1 MQLSMHTSNHDQSS
15 IGSFCSVADNTITTV
30 QATYTLRCVWRERM
44 IEDNDILVYRLAAG
58 CDLSDVEEGKIYT
71 ARVQGFA
78 TFGMFVQLNDRIKGL
93 VHKSNIK
100 SEHKEKDNVL
110 VRVRQIRPNGNIDLD
125 ELVIAV
131 YQVQSVERTSNTVRI
146 SDLSAKVGKSVAI
159 EGAVSQIKQTSG
171 PTIFT
176 IVDESGTQNVAAF
189 VEAGVRAF
197 PEVELEAIVRVIGE
211 VMMRNNQLQI
221 EADVITALSGDDET
235 TVRVRIEKALDARSE
250 PENILPLVKSDVLER
265 LRPEMQKVAKI
276 IRKAVFTAQPIILRH
291 HADADGIC
299 SAVAIEQ
306 AVVSLI
312 KESGGDYD
320 ADYFLF
326 KRAPSKA
333 PFYEIEDI
341 TRDLDFSLK
350 DHARYGQ
357 KMPLVLLTD
366 NGSTEEDEASYKIA
380 SVYDLPFIVI
390 DHHHPDATIDKYLVA
405 HVNPYHVGGDFGI
418 TAGMLGTEVARLI
431 NPKVEKLIRH
441 LPAIAAVGDR
451 SEAPERALYL
461 ALIRD
466 EYSEQAC
473 KDIALALDYEQFWLR
488 FNDGR
493 EIIKDILNLLGNTER
508 HKKLVNLLV
517 EGANTMIEDQMNAS
531 MPHVVPR
538 VLPNE
543 ARLFLLDV
551 EIHAHKF
558 TFPPPGKTSG
568 EVHDR
573 LCKQNVGEPVV
584 TIGFG
589 PDFAVLRSR
598 GVLMNIPR
606 MVRELHNEIP
616 GGGISGGG
624 HLVVGSIKFVEGMRT
639 VVLEALIKKIGDAQI
654 QKS

>member
-1 MQLSMHTSNHDQSS
+1 MSDTSDD
-15 IGSFCSVADNTITTV
+15 V
-30 QATYTLRCVWRERM
+30 
-44 IEDNDILVYRLAAG
+44 LVYRLGAG
-58 CDLSDVEEGKIYT
+58 CDLADIGEGNVYQGK
-71 ARVQGFA
+71 VQGFA
-78 TFGMFVQLNDRIKGL
+78 NFGMFVQLNDRIKGL
-93 VHKSNIK
+93 VHKSNMK
-100 SEHKEKDNVL
+100 AEHKERDSIL
-110 VRVRQIRPNGNIDLD
+110 VRVRQIRPNGNIDL
-125 ELVIAV
+125 EEVQIQV
-131 YQVQSVERTSNTVRI
+131 YQVQNIERKSTTARI
-146 SDLSAKVGKSVAI
+146 ADLAGKIGKTVAI
-159 EGAVSQIKQTSG
+159 EGEVAQIKQTSG

-176 IVDESGTQNVAAF
+176 IVDETGTQNAAAF
-189 VEAGVRAF
+189 IEAGVRAF
-197 PEVELEAIVRVIGE
+197 PEIELGDIVKVIGE
-211 VMMRNNQLQI
+211 VMRRNNQLQI
-221 EADVITALSGDDET
+221 EADLITALKGDDSDA
-235 TVRVRIEKALDARSE
+235 VKARIEEALDKRSE
-250 PENILPLVKSDVLER
+250 PEDIPLLVKSEVLEK
-265 LRPEMQKVAKI
+265 LRPEMKKVAKI
-276 IRKAVFTAQPIILRH
+276 IRKAVFTSQPIILRH

-312 KESGGDYD
+312 RESGGDFD

-350 DHARYGQ
+350 DHVRFGQ

-366 NGSTEEDEASYKIA
+366 NGSTEEDEPSYKIA
-380 SVYDLPFIVI
+380 SVYDIPFVVV

-431 NPKVEKLIRH
+431 NPKVEPLIRH
-441 LPAIAAVGDR
+441 LPAIAGVGDR
-451 SEAPERALYL
+451 SEAPERALFL
-461 ALIRD
+461 DLVR
-466 EYSEQAC
+466 EQYPEEAC

-493 EIIKDILNLLGNTER
+493 EIIKDILNITGKTER
-508 HKKLVNLLV
+508 HKKLVALLV
-517 EGANTMIEDQMNAS
+517 DGANTMIADQMSAC

-538 VLPNE
+538 VLKND
-543 ARLFLLDV
+543 AHLFLIDV

-573 LCKQNVGEPVV
+573 LCREHAGKPVV

-606 MVRELHNEIP
+606 MVRELRVEIP

-624 HLVVGSIKFVEGMRT
+624 HLVVGSIKFVEGMRD
-639 VVLEALIKKIGDAQI
+639 VVLEALITKIADAQV
-654 QKS
+654 QALK

>member
-1 MQLSMHTSNHDQSS
+1 MQNSS
-15 IGSFCSVADNTITTV
+15 ADDV
-30 QATYTLRCVWRERM
+30 
-44 IEDNDILVYRLAAG
+44 LVYRLGIG
-58 CDLSDVEEGKIYT
+58 CDLADVEEGNVYQGK
-71 ARVQGFA
+71 VQGFA
-78 TFGMFVQLNDRIKGL
+78 NFGMFVQLNDRIKGL

-100 SEHKEKDNVL
+100 SDHKERDSIL
-110 VRVRQIRPNGNIDLD
+110 VRVRQIRPNGNIDL
-125 ELVIAV
+125 EEIQIQV
-131 YQVQSVERTSNTVRI
+131 YQVQNIERKSTTVRI
-146 SDLSAKVGKSVAI
+146 ADLSTKVGKTVAV
-159 EGAVSQIKQTSG
+159 EGEIAQIKQTSG

-176 IVDESGTQNVAAF
+176 IVDETGTQNAAAF
-189 VEAGVRAF
+189 VEAGVRAY
-197 PEVELEAIVRVIGE
+197 PEVELENIVRLIGE

-221 EADVITALSGDDET
+221 EVDAMTILTGEDSVA
-235 TVRVRIEKALDARSE
+235 VKVRIEKALDLRSE
-250 PENILPLVKSDVLER
+250 PEDIPLLVRSEVMEK
-265 LRPEMQKVAKI
+265 LRPEMKKVAKI
-276 IRKAVFTAQPIILRH
+276 IRKAVFTSQPIILRH

-306 AVVSLI
+306 AVVTLI
-312 KESGGDYD
+312 RESGGDFD

-350 DHARYGQ
+350 DHIRYGQ
-357 KMPLVLLTD
+357 KMPLVILTD
-366 NGSTEEDEASYKIA
+366 NGSTEEDEPSYKIA
-380 SVYDLPFIVI
+380 SVYEIPFIVI
-390 DHHHPDATIDKYLVA
+390 DHHHPDATIDKYLLA

-431 NPKVEKLIRH
+431 NPKVEPLIRH
-441 LPAIAAVGDR
+441 LPAVAGVGDR
-451 SEAPERALYL
+451 SEAPERTLFL
-461 ALIRD
+461 SLVRD
-466 EYSEQAC
+466 QFPEEAC

-493 EIIKDILNLLGNTER
+493 EIIKDILNLTGTPER
-508 HKKLVNLLV
+508 HKKLVALLV
-517 EGANTMIEDQMNAS
+517 DGANTMIEDQMSAC

-538 VLPNE
+538 VLAND
-543 ARLFLLDV
+543 AHLFLIDV

-573 LCKQNVGEPVV
+573 LCRQHAGKPVV

-606 MVRELHNEIP
+606 MVRELRVEIP

-624 HLVVGSIKFVEGMRT
+624 HLVVGSIKFVEGMRD
-639 VVLEALIKKIGDAQI
+639 VVLEALIKKIADAQVQQQI
-654 QKS
+654 

>member
-1 MQLSMHTSNHDQSS
+1 M
-15 IGSFCSVADNTITTV
+15 

-221 EADVITALSGDDET
+221 EADVITALSGDEEI

-431 NPKVEKLIRH
+431 NPKVEKIIRH

-654 QKS
+654 QKL

>member
-1 MQLSMHTSNHDQSS
+1 MEQDT
-15 IGSFCSVADNTITTV
+15 
-30 QATYTLRCVWRERM
+30 
-44 IEDNDILVYRLAAG
+44 DIIVYRLAAG
-58 CDLSDVEEGKIYT
+58 CDLSDVQEGSTYT
-71 ARVQGFA
+71 GKVQGFA

-93 VHKSNIK
+93 VHKSNMK

-110 VRVRQIRPNGNIDLD
+110 VRVRQIRPNGNIDLE
-125 ELVIAV
+125 ELQIQV
-131 YQVQSVERTSNTVRI
+131 YQVQNVERTSSTARI
-146 SDLSAKVGKSVAI
+146 ADLSGKVGKTVAI
-159 EGAVSQIKQTSG
+159 EGEVAQIKQTSG

-176 IVDESGTQNVAAF
+176 IVDETGSQNVAAF

-197 PEVELEAIVRVIGE
+197 PEVELNNIVRVIGE
-211 VMMRNNQLQI
+211 VMLRNNQLQI
-221 EADVITALSGDDET
+221 EADALSALSGDDEA
-235 TVRVRIEKALDARSE
+235 TVRNRIETALDARAE
-250 PENILPLVKSDVLER
+250 PENIKPLVKSEVMDL
-265 LRPEMQKVAKI
+265 LMPEMRKVAKI

-357 KMPLVLLTD
+357 KMPLVILTD
-366 NGSTEEDEASYKIA
+366 NGSTEEDEAAYKIA
-380 SVYDLPFIVI
+380 SVYDLPFLVI
-390 DHHHPDATIDKYLVA
+390 DHHHPDATIDKYLIG

-431 NPKVEKLIRH
+431 NPHVEPLIKH

-451 SEAPERALYL
+451 SEAHERALYL
-461 ALIRD
+461 ALVRD
-466 EYSEQAC
+466 QYSEDAC

-493 EIIKDILNLLGNTER
+493 EIVKDILNLLGNTER
-508 HKKLVNLLV
+508 HKKLVTLLV
-517 EGANTMIEDQMNAS
+517 EGANTMIEDQMSAS

-538 VLPNE
+538 QLENG
-543 ARLFLLDV
+543 AHLFLLDV

-573 LCKQNVGEPVV
+573 LCKQHAGEPVV

-606 MVRELHNEIP
+606 MVRDLHNELP

-624 HLVVGSIKFVEGMRT
+624 HLVVGSIKFVEGMRD
-639 VVLEALIKKIGDAQI
+639 VVLEALIKKIAEAQI
-654 QKS
+654 QK

>member
-1 MQLSMHTSNHDQSS
+1 MENSDV
-15 IGSFCSVADNTITTV
+15 II
-30 QATYTLRCVWRERM
+30 
-44 IEDNDILVYRLAAG
+44 YRLGAG
-58 CDLSDVEEGKIYT
+58 CDLSDVEEGKIYQ
-71 ARVQGFA
+71 AKVQGFA
-78 TFGMFVQLNDRIKGL
+78 TFGMFAQINDRIKGL

-100 SEHKEKDNVL
+100 SEHKERDPIL
-110 VRVRQIRPNGNIDLD
+110 VRVRQIRPNGNIDL
-125 ELVIAV
+125 EEVLIQV
-131 YQVQSVERTSNTVRI
+131 YQVQTVDRKSTI
-146 SDLSAKVGKSVAI
+146 VSIGDLQGKVGKTVAI
-159 EGAVSQIKQTSG
+159 EGEIAQIKQTSG

-176 IVDESGTQNVAAF
+176 IVDETGTQNAAAF
-189 VEAGVRAF
+189 VEAGVRAY
-197 PEVELEAIVRVIGE
+197 PEAELDNIVKIVGE

-221 EADVITALSGDDET
+221 EVDSLSVLTDDDAAA
-235 TVRVRIEKALDARSE
+235 VKIRIEKALDARSE
-250 PENILPLVKSDVLER
+250 PENIPLLVQSEVLEK
-265 LRPEMQKVAKI
+265 LRPEMRKIAKI
-276 IRKAVFTAQPIILRH
+276 IRKAVFTSQPIILRH

-306 AVVSLI
+306 AVISLI
-312 KESGGDYD
+312 RESGGDFD
-320 ADYFLF
+320 SDYFLF

-350 DHARYGQ
+350 DHVRFGQ

-366 NGSTEEDEASYKIA
+366 NGSTEEDEPAYKIA
-380 SVYDLPFIVI
+380 SVYDIPFIVI
-390 DHHHPDATIDKYLVA
+390 DHHHPDASIDKYLKA

-431 NPKVEKLIRH
+431 NPKVERLIRH
-441 LPAIAAVGDR
+441 LPAVAGVGDR
-451 SEAPERALYL
+451 SEAAERALFLTLVNDKYP
-461 ALIRD
+461 
-466 EYSEQAC
+466 ESAC

-493 EIIKDILNLLGNTER
+493 EIIKDILNLTGNPER
-508 HKKLVNLLV
+508 HQKLVQLLV
-517 EGANTMIEDQMNAS
+517 EGANTMIEDQMSACI
-531 MPHVVPR
+531 PHVVQR
-538 VLPNE
+538 VLKNE
-543 ARLFLLDV
+543 AFLFLIDV

-573 LCKQNVGEPVV
+573 LCKKNAGKPVV

-606 MVRELHNEIP
+606 MVRELRNEIP

-624 HLVVGSIKFVEGMRT
+624 HLVVGSIKFVEGMRE
-639 VVLEALIKKIGDAQI
+639 VVLEALISKISEAQV
-654 QKS
+654 QK

>member
-1 MQLSMHTSNHDQSS
+1 MEN
-15 IGSFCSVADNTITTV
+15 
-30 QATYTLRCVWRERM
+30 E
-44 IEDNDILVYRLAAG
+44 DILVYRLGAS
-58 CDLSDVEEGKIYT
+58 CDLADIEEQKYYIGK
-71 ARVQGFA
+71 VQGFA
-78 TFGMFVQLNDRIKGL
+78 NFGMFVQLNDRIKGL

-100 SEHKEKDNVL
+100 AEHKERDTIL
-110 VRVRQIRPNGNIDLD
+110 VKVRQIRPNGNIDL
-125 ELVIAV
+125 EEVQIQV
-131 YQVQSVERTSNTVRI
+131 YQVQNIEKKSTTVRI
-146 SDLSAKVGKSVAI
+146 VDLGTKIGKTVAI
-159 EGAVSQIKQTSG
+159 EGEVAQIKQTSG

-189 VEAGVRAF
+189 IEAGVRAY
-197 PEVELEAIVRVIGE
+197 PEIELNDIVKVIGE
-211 VMMRNNQLQI
+211 VMKRNNQLQI
-221 EADVITALSGDDET
+221 EADAITKLSADDAIQ
-235 TVRVRIEKALDARSE
+235 VRVRIEKALDIRSE
-250 PENILPLVKSDVLER
+250 PEDIPLLVKSEVLEQ
-265 LRPEMQKVAKI
+265 LRPEMKKVAKI
-276 IRKAVFTAQPIILRH
+276 IRKAIFTAQPIIIRH

-312 KESGGDYD
+312 KESGADFD
-320 ADYFLF
+320 ADYYLF

-350 DHARYGQ
+350 DHVRFGQ
-357 KMPLVLLTD
+357 KMPLVVLTD
-366 NGSTEEDEASYKIA
+366 NGSTEEDEPSYKIA
-380 SVYDLPFIVI
+380 SVYDIPFVVI
-390 DHHHPDATIDKYLVA
+390 DHHHPDKTIDKYLVA

-431 NPKVEKLIRH
+431 NPKVEPIIRH
-441 LPAIAAVGDR
+441 LPAVAGVGDR

-461 ALIRD
+461 ALVRD
-466 EYSEQAC
+466 QYSEDIC
-473 KDIALALDYEQFWLR
+473 KYIALALDYEQFWLR

-493 EIIKDILNLLGNTER
+493 EIIKEILNISGNSAR
-508 HKKLVNLLV
+508 HTKLVALLV
-517 EGANTMIEDQMNAS
+517 EGANAMIEDQLSAC
-531 MPHVVPR
+531 MPHVVTR
-538 VLPNE
+538 ELKNG
-543 ARLFLLDV
+543 AKLFLLDV

-573 LCKQNVGEPVV
+573 LCKEYEGSPVV

-606 MVRELHNEIP
+606 MVRELHVEIP

-624 HLVVGSIKFVEGMRT
+624 HLVVGSIKFVEGMRDT
-639 VVLEALIKKIGDAQI
+639 VLEALINKISEAQV
-654 QKS
+654 QK

>member
-1 MQLSMHTSNHDQSS
+1 MQ
-15 IGSFCSVADNTITTV
+15 NTET
-30 QATYTLRCVWRERM
+30 
-44 IEDNDILVYRLAAG
+44 NDVLVYRLGAG
-58 CDLSDVEEGKIYT
+58 CDLADIEEGNIYQGK
-71 ARVQGFA
+71 VQGFA
-78 TFGMFVQLNDRIKGL
+78 TFGMFVQINDRIKGL
-93 VHKSNIK
+93 VHKSNMK
-100 SEHKEKDNVL
+100 SEHKEKDSVL
-110 VRVRQIRPNGNIDLD
+110 VKVRQVRPNGNIDL
-125 ELVIAV
+125 EEVQIQV
-131 YQVQSVERTSNTVRI
+131 YQVQSVERKSTTVRI
-146 SDLSAKVGKSVAI
+146 SDLTDKVGKTVAV
-159 EGAVSQIKQTSG
+159 EGEIAQVKQTSG

-176 IVDESGTQNVAAF
+176 IVDETGTQNAAAF
-189 VEAGVRAF
+189 VEAGVRAY
-197 PEVELEAIVRVIGE
+197 PEAELGNIIRIIGE

-221 EADVITALSGDDET
+221 EVDALTVLAEDEAAA
-235 TVRVRIEKALDARSE
+235 VRVRIEKALDVRAE
-250 PENILPLVKSDVLER
+250 PEEIPLIVKSEVMEK
-265 LRPEMQKVAKI
+265 LRPEMRKVAKL
-276 IRKAVFTAQPIILRH
+276 IRKAVFTSQPIILRH

-312 KESGGDYD
+312 RESGGDFD
-320 ADYFLF
+320 AEYFLF

-350 DHARYGQ
+350 DHVRFGQ
-357 KMPLVLLTD
+357 KIPLVLLTD
-366 NGSTEEDEASYKIA
+366 NGSTEEDEPSYKIA
-380 SVYDLPFIVI
+380 SVYEIPFIVV
-390 DHHHPDATIDKYLVA
+390 DHHHPDATIDKYLQA

-431 NPKVEKLIRH
+431 NPKVEPLIRH
-441 LPAIAAVGDR
+441 LPAVAGVGDR
-451 SEAPERALYL
+451 SEAPERALFL
-461 ALIRD
+461 ALVRD
-466 EYSEQAC
+466 QYSENDC

-493 EIIKDILNLLGNTER
+493 EIVKDILNISGNTER
-508 HKKLVNLLV
+508 HKKLVALLV

-538 VLPNE
+538 VLKNE
-543 ARLFLLDV
+543 ANLFLLDV

-573 LCKQNVGEPVV
+573 LCKQNAGKPVV

-606 MVRELHNEIP
+606 MVRDLRNEIP

-624 HLVVGSIKFVEGMRT
+624 HLVVGSIKFVEGMRE
-639 VVLEALIKKIGDAQI
+639 VVLEALIEKIADAEI
-654 QKS
+654 QR

>member
-1 MQLSMHTSNHDQSS
+1 MCGERKMQ
-15 IGSFCSVADNTITTV
+15 NTKTDDV
-30 QATYTLRCVWRERM
+30 
-44 IEDNDILVYRLAAG
+44 LVYRLGAG
-58 CDLSDVEEGKIYT
+58 CDLADIEEGNTYQGK
-71 ARVQGFA
+71 VQGFA
-78 TFGMFVQLNDRIKGL
+78 TFGMFVQINDRIKGL

-100 SEHKEKDNVL
+100 EEHKEKDPVL
-110 VRVRQIRPNGNIDLD
+110 VRVRQVRPNGNIDL
-125 ELVIAV
+125 EEVQLQV
-131 YQVQSVERTSNTVRI
+131 YQVQNIERKSTTVRI
-146 SDLSAKVGKSVAI
+146 SDLSGKVGKTVAV
-159 EGAVSQIKQTSG
+159 EGEIAQIKQTSG

-176 IVDESGTQNVAAF
+176 LVDETGTQNAAAF
-189 VEAGVRAF
+189 VEAGVRAY
-197 PEVELEAIVRVIGE
+197 PQAELGDIVRIIGE

-221 EADVITALSGDDET
+221 EVDALTVLTDDEAAP
-235 TVRVRIEKALDARSE
+235 VQVRIEKALDARAE
-250 PENILPLVKSDVLER
+250 PENIPLLVKSEVMEN
-265 LRPEMQKVAKI
+265 LRPEMRKVAKL
-276 IRKAVFTAQPIILRH
+276 IRKAIFTNQPIILRH

-312 KESGGDYD
+312 RESGGDFD
-320 ADYFLF
+320 AEYFLF

-350 DHARYGQ
+350 DNVRYGQ
-357 KMPLVLLTD
+357 KIPLVILTD
-366 NGSTEEDEASYKIA
+366 NGSTEEDEPSYKIA
-380 SVYDLPFIVI
+380 SVYDIPFIVV
-390 DHHHPDATIDKYLVA
+390 DHHHPDATIDKYLKA

-431 NPKVEKLIRH
+431 NPKVEPLIRH
-441 LPAIAAVGDR
+441 LPAVAGVGDR
-451 SEAPERALYL
+451 SEAPERALFL
-461 ALIRD
+461 SLVRD
-466 EYSEQAC
+466 QYTEDDC

-493 EIIKDILNLLGNTER
+493 EIVKDILNISGNTER
-508 HKKLVNLLV
+508 HKKLVSLLV
-517 EGANTMIEDQMNAS
+517 DGANTMIEDQMSAS

-538 VLPNE
+538 VLKNE
-543 ARLFLLDV
+543 ANLFLLDV

-573 LCKQNVGEPVV
+573 LCRQNAGKPVV

-606 MVRELHNEIP
+606 MVRELKNELP

-624 HLVVGSIKFVEGMRT
+624 HLVVGSIKFVEGMRD
-639 VVLEALIKKIGDAQI
+639 VVLEALIAKIADAQI
-654 QKS
+654 QR

>member
-1 MQLSMHTSNHDQSS
+1 M
-15 IGSFCSVADNTITTV
+15 

-221 EADVITALSGDDET
+221 EADVITALSGDEET
-235 TVRVRIEKALDARSE
+235 TVRVRIEKALDARAE

-306 AVVSLI
+306 AVISLI

>member
-1 MQLSMHTSNHDQSS
+1 MQD
-15 IGSFCSVADNTITTV
+15 D
-30 QATYTLRCVWRERM
+30 
-44 IEDNDILVYRLAAG
+44 DILVIRLGAT
-58 CDLSDVEEGKIYT
+58 CDLADVEEQKIY
-71 ARVQGFA
+71 AGKVQGFA
-78 TFGMFVQLNDRIKGL
+78 NFGMFVQLNDRIKGL
-93 VHKSNIK
+93 VHKSNMK
-100 SEHKEKDNVL
+100 TEHKEKDPVL
-110 VRVRQIRPNGNIDLD
+110 VKVRQIRPNGNIDL
-125 ELVIAV
+125 EEVQVQV
-131 YQVQSVERTSNTVRI
+131 YQVQNVEKRSTTVRI
-146 SDLSAKVGKSVAI
+146 SDLSTRLGKTVAI
-159 EGAVSQIKQTSG
+159 EGEVAQIKQTSG

-197 PEVELEAIVRVIGE
+197 PEVELSNIVKVIGE
-211 VMMRNNQLQI
+211 VMKRNNQLQI
-221 EADVITALSGDDET
+221 EADAITALTSDDET
-235 TVRVRIEKALDARSE
+235 TVRARIDKALDARAE
-250 PENILPLVKSDVLER
+250 PEDIPLLVESDVMER
-265 LRPEMQKVAKI
+265 LRPEMKKIAKI
-276 IRKAVFTAQPIILRH
+276 VRRAVFTAQPIILRH

-306 AVVSLI
+306 AIVALI
-312 KESGGDYD
+312 RESGGDFD
-320 ADYFLF
+320 ADYYLF

-350 DHARYGQ
+350 DHARFGQ

-366 NGSTEEDEASYKIA
+366 NGSTEEDEPSYKIA
-380 SVYDLPFIVI
+380 SVYDIPFIVI
-390 DHHHPDATIDKYLVA
+390 DHHHPDATIDKYLIA

-431 NPKVEKLIRH
+431 NPKVDPLIRH
-441 LPAIAAVGDR
+441 LPAVAGVGDR
-451 SEAPERALYL
+451 SEAPERARYL
-461 ALIRD
+461 ALVRD
-466 EYSEQAC
+466 KYSEDTC

-493 EIIKDILNLLGNTER
+493 EIVKDVLNISGNTIR
-508 HKKLVNLLV
+508 HSKLVALLV
-517 EGANTMIEDQMNAS
+517 QGANAMIEDQMSAC
-531 MPHVVPR
+531 MPHVVR
-538 VLPNE
+538 RELPNG
-543 ARLFLLDV
+543 ARLFLIDV

-573 LCKQNVGEPVV
+573 LCRANEGAAVI

-606 MVRELHNEIP
+606 MVRELHVEIP

-624 HLVVGSIKFVEGMRT
+624 HLVVGSIKFVEGMRNT
-639 VVLEALIKKIGDAQI
+639 VLEALISKIGGAQV
-654 QKS
+654 QK